1 MCDPATPDLQLE
13 KEIIIHEGQTHC
25 RIKPSSQE
33 VDAAW
38 SLPSDPPQPT
48 FPASPHP
55 PPASPPPPVQA
66 IKQKCHSELHRGLAM
81 DRYLYWI
88 MLTSEMS
95 KTRFKI
101 EVFTK

>member
-55 PPASPPPPVQA
+55 TLPPPPPSA
-66 IKQKCHSELHRGLAM
+66 SYKA
-81 DRYLYWI
+81 
-88 MLTSEMS
+88 EMS
-95 KTRFKI
+95 LGASSRPGNGQIFI
-101 EVFTK
+101 LNNAHVRNE